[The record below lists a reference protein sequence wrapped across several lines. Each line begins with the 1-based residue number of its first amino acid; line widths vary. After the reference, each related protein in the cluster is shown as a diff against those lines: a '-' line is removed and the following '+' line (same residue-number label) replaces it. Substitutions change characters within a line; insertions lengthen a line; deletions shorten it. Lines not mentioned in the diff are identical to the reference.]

1 MCPDVSA
8 MCPLAHVL
16 SLLFPL
22 AVFRP
27 HSMSSRTVVV
37 TRGDRAVPGRAMV
50 VQWAPKPHYL
60 RIWLTLTLCPAVLA
74 ICSAQAIV
82 KPILD
87 GDTGERFI
95 LVP

>member
-1 MCPDVSA
+1 
-8 MCPLAHVL
+8 
-16 SLLFPL
+16 
-22 AVFRP
+22 
-27 HSMSSRTVVV
+27 MSSRTVVLA
-37 TRGDRAVPGRAMV
+37 RGVRAVPGRAMV
-50 VQWAPKPHYL
+50 VRWAPKPHYL